1 MYECTPVFPALGR
14 WRLENQQSI
23 QGHPW
28 LHNEFEASLVHVRR
42 EEGDEYETINTGTSC
57 HPEVS
62 SSSSAVSGK
71 LQCVTGLRM

>member
-1 MYECTPVFPALGR
+1 M
-14 WRLENQQSI
+14 
-23 QGHPW
+23 
-28 LHNEFEASLVHVRR
+28 ASLDHVRR

-62 SSSSAVSGK
+62 SSFSAVSGK